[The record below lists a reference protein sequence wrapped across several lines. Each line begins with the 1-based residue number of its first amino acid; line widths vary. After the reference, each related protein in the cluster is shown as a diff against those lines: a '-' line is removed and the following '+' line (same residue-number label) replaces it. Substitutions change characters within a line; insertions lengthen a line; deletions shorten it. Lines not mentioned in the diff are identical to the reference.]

1 MIKVEVVERF
11 TLADFKKLKN
21 VKKVATRK
29 ENEFGVGD
37 TFECDKEM
45 VDYLT
50 GNNALKKEV
59 VKVIEVKP
67 EIINKDNVIKKLEEA
82 QEEIL
87 KDELV
92 ETIPV
97 VDKNNVIVDRVVK
110 EKSKKTTKKKTS
122 KK

>member
-1 MIKVEVVERF
+1 MKVR
-11 TLADFKKLKN
+11 
-21 VKKVATRK
+21 
-29 ENEFGVGD
+29 
-37 TFECDKEM
+37 
-45 VDYLT
+45 
-50 GNNALKKEV
+50 ALKKFEALRDLERTKIQGKDVYPKEGEV
-59 VKVIEVKP
+59 WETSEERAKYLLSHGVIEIVEEVK
-67 EIINKDNVIKKLEEA
+67 EAKIETINEDNVIKKLEEA

-110 EKSKKTTKKKTS
+110 EKPKKATKKKTS